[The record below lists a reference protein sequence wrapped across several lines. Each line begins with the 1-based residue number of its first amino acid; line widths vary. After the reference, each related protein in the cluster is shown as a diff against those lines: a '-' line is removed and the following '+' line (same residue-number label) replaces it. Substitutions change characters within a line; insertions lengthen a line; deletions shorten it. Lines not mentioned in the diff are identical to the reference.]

1 MISTESSQ
9 VSNRLLEQGKYP
21 CLFVGPCWINGAAMV
36 GLYSSPEFRRLRS
49 AEIIIYLCVCV
60 GGGGEVERFLAP
72 ENRMLKFLRIMF
84 DLDGMR
90 VSYVDTHAFFSSFF
104 LCWHEFI
111 FLFLQRLY
119 IVPFVFSSTSNQTR
133 KSTLHIRLIFDREF
147 DHRCKAFAASYPVL
161 K

>member
-1 MISTESSQ
+1 MGQLWSAYTVPPNSGACDQLKLSSIC
-9 VSNRLLEQGKYP
+9 V
-21 CLFVGPCWINGAAMV
+21 
-36 GLYSSPEFRRLRS
+36 
-49 AEIIIYLCVCV
+49 CVCV
-60 GGGGEVERFLAP
+60 GGGGVERFLAP
-72 ENRMLKFLRIMF
+72 EYRMLKFLRIMF